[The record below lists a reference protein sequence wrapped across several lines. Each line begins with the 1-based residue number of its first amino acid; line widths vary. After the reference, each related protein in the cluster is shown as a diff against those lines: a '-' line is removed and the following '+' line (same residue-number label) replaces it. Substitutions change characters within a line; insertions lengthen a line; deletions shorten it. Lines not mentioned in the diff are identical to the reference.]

1 MTTVGIVGLGL
12 LGSAIASRF
21 IKAGHAV
28 VGFDILPARVAAL
41 TAMGGKAAPSA
52 AAVAQSA
59 EAVCTLLPSL
69 AAAET
74 AVLGRDGI
82 LAGARP
88 GLTVIQMSTISP
100 ALTERLAR
108 EVAARGLGFLDCP
121 VSGTTSMI
129 DRGDGSFFVGG
140 ERSLYD
146 RWRPVLGSAL
156 PRVVLVG
163 RVGQAMTLKLV
174 ANLLVALHSAAAAE
188 ALTLARK
195 AGLDLDV
202 ALDVLISSAATS
214 AMLKVRG
221 PMIVRGEFPAQ
232 MKLDLFMKD
241 LHLMQEA
248 AAAVGAPLPFTD
260 LAERLYAAAQAAGH
274 GGEDLAV
281 VVTALEQR
289 AARTRKGAG
298 AGAGGRGTKSA
309 AKNRKGRQ
317 RSGRRIRRTR

>member
-1 MTTVGIVGLGL
+1 MSAVGIVGLGL
-12 LGSAIASRF
+12 LGHAVASRLL
-21 IKAGHAV
+21 KAGHAV
-28 VGFDILPARVAAL
+28 VGFDVLPDRVAAL

-74 AVLGRDGI
+74 AVRGPGGI

-88 GLTVIQMSTISP
+88 GLTLMQMSTISP
-100 ALTERLAR
+100 TLTERLAR
-108 EVAARGLGFLDCP
+108 EVTGKGLGFLDCP
-121 VSGTTSMI
+121 VSGTSAMVE
-129 DRGDGSFFVGG
+129 RGDGIFFVGG
-140 ERSLYD
+140 ERALYE
-146 RWRPVLGSAL
+146 RWRPVLESVL
-156 PRVVLVG
+156 PRAVLVG

-195 AGLDLDV
+195 AGLDLEL
-202 ALDVLISSAATS
+202 ALDVLNSSAATS
-214 AMLKVRG
+214 AMLTVRG
-221 PMIVRGEFPAQ
+221 PMIIRGEFPAQ

-241 LHLMQEA
+241 IHLMQEA
-248 AAAVGAPLPFTD
+248 AAGVKASLPFTD

-281 VVTALEQR
+281 VVTALG
-289 AARTRKGAG
+289 ASTARGQGARRSVKSSRRG
-298 AGAGGRGTKSA
+298 AKSSP
-309 AKNRKGRQ
+309 K
-317 RSGRRIRRTR
+317 SGRRRPRHR

>member
-1 MTTVGIVGLGL
+1 MTTIGIVGLGL

-28 VGFDILPARVAAL
+28 VGFDIVPARVAAL
-41 TAMGGKAAPSA
+41 TAMGGKAAPST

-82 LAGARP
+82 LAGSRP

-100 ALTERLAR
+100 ALTERLAG
-108 EVAARGLGFLDCP
+108 EVTRKGLGFLDCP

-129 DRGDGSFFVGG
+129 ERGDGSFFVGG
-140 ERSLYD
+140 ERALYE
-146 RWRPVLGSAL
+146 RWRPVLESAL

-174 ANLLVALHSAAAAE
+174 ANLLVAVHSAAAAE

-202 ALDVLISSAATS
+202 ALDVLNSSAATS
-214 AMLKVRG
+214 AMLNVRG
-221 PMIVRGEFPAQ
+221 PMIIRGEFPAQ

-248 AAAVGAPLPFTD
+248 AGAVGAPLPFTD

-281 VVTALEQR
+281 VVTALEKEGAGRRKASRSATSTRQR
-289 AARTRKGAG
+289 AKPSP
-298 AGAGGRGTKSA
+298 KS
-309 AKNRKGRQ
+309 R
-317 RSGRRIRRTR
+317 GRRRPRHR

>member
-1 MTTVGIVGLGL
+1 MTTVGIVGIGL

-21 IKAGHAV
+21 VKAGHAV

-74 AVLGRDGI
+74 AVLGRGGI

-108 EVAARGLGFLDCP
+108 EVTGKGLGFLDCP

-129 DRGDGSFFVGG
+129 ERGDGSFFVGG
-140 ERSLYD
+140 ERALYD
-146 RWRPVLGSAL
+146 RWRPVLESAL
-156 PRVVLVG
+156 PRVVHVG

-188 ALTLARK
+188 ALTLARR
-195 AGLDLDV
+195 AGLDLDL
-202 ALDVLISSAATS
+202 ALEVLNSSAAAS

-221 PMIVRGEFPAQ
+221 PLVVRNEFPAQ

-274 GGEDLAV
+274 GAEDLAV
-281 VVTALEQR
+281 VVTALETQ
-289 AARTRKGAG
+289 GAG
-298 AGAGGRGTKSA
+298 RRKPPRSATSSRRRAKPSPKSQG
-309 AKNRKGRQ
+309 KQ
-317 RSGRRIRRTR
+317 RPRHR

>member
-12 LGSAIASRF
+12 LGHAVAARLL
-21 IKAGHAV
+21 KAGHSV
-28 VGFDILPARVAAL
+28 VGFDVLPARVQAL
-41 TAMGGKAAPSA
+41 TALGGKAASSA
-52 AAVAQSA
+52 AAVAQST

-100 ALTERLAR
+100 TLTERLAR
-108 EVAARGLGFLDCP
+108 EVTGKGLGFLDCP
-121 VSGTTSMI
+121 VSGTSAMVE
-129 DRGDGSFFVGG
+129 RGDGIFFVGG
-140 ERSLYD
+140 KRALYE
-146 RWRPVLGSAL
+146 RWRPVLESVLRRA
-156 PRVVLVG
+156 VLVG

-202 ALDVLISSAATS
+202 ALEVLNSSAATS
-214 AMLKVRG
+214 AMLRVRG
-221 PMIVRGEFPAQ
+221 PMILRGEFPAQ

-248 AAAVGAPLPFTD
+248 AGAVGAPLPLTD

-281 VVTALEQR
+281 VVTALEKQGPGL
-289 AARTRKGAG
+289 RKAPRP
-298 AGAGGRGTKSA
+298 AKSA
-309 AKNRKGRQ
+309 RRDAKSSPK
-317 RSGRRIRRTR
+317 SLGRRRPRHR

>member
-74 AVLGRDGI
+74 VVLKRDGI

-88 GLTVIQMSTISP
+88 DLTVIQMSTISP

-108 EVAARGLGFLDCP
+108 EVTRKGLGFLDCP

-129 DRGDGSFFVGG
+129 ERGDGSFLVGG
-140 ERSLYD
+140 ERALYE
-146 RWRPVLGSAL
+146 RWRPVLESAL
-156 PRVVLVG
+156 PRVVHIG

-188 ALTLARK
+188 ALNLARK
-195 AGLDLDV
+195 AGLDLDL
-202 ALDVLISSAATS
+202 ALDVLNSSAAAS
-214 AMLKVRG
+214 VMLKVRG
-221 PMIVRGEFPAQ
+221 PMVIRNEFPAQ

-241 LHLMQEA
+241 IHLMQDA

-274 GGEDLAV
+274 GAEDLAV
-281 VVTALEQR
+281 VVTAIEKH
-289 AARTRKGAG
+289 AA
-298 AGAGGRGTKSA
+298 
-309 AKNRKGRQ
+309 
-317 RSGRRIRRTR
+317 GRRRPRHR